1 MVNEQTRKMSISG
14 TYELWIPILVLVLLV
29 AFLIYMGNF
38 QDEYA
43 NGVIPQYNRM
53 KGLGLALHHYKE
65 KVGTFPPD
73 IVSKSS
79 GEKLLSWRV
88 VVCEEMELAELL
100 PDYEDSEKWNS
111 PNNINL
117 TNYLPYIYSYTRKN
131 DSDNCDDQQQQG
143 MSDIIGVKNQ
153 NGGWNGEGSDH
164 NSVLYL
170 NGKVVICV
178 GVSEPDKVPWTKPL
192 DYSQSELIEK
202 LKQDEKSS
210 SKSILCALFDNG
222 AVDKAPFTWEL
233 RKSGRR

>member
-14 TYELWIPILVLVLLV
+14 TFDLWIPILVLVLLV
-29 AFLIYMGNF
+29 AFFIYKVNF
-38 QDEYA
+38 RREYA
-43 NGVIPQYNRM
+43 NGQLSQYHRM
-53 KGLGLALHHYKE
+53 LALGLALHNYKE

-79 GEKLLSWRV
+79 SEKLLSWRV
-88 VVCEEMELAELL
+88 IISEEMELTKPL

-111 PNNINL
+111 PNNTNL
-117 TNYLPYIYSYTRKN
+117 TNYLPYIYSYTRKS
-131 DSDNCDDQQQQG
+131 DSDHCDEQQQQG

-153 NGGWNGEGSDH
+153 HDGWNGEGSDH
-164 NSVLYL
+164 NSVLYI

-178 GVSEPDKVPWTKPL
+178 GVSQPDKVPWTKPL

-210 SKSILCALFDNG
+210 SKSILYALHEDG
-222 AVDKAPFTWEL
+222 YVDKAPFTWKL
-233 RKSGRR
+233 SKSE